1 MRGNIRSP
9 QKCEIDLLLLPL
21 CYHLYVQSGERT
33 KINKIQNENVRVNRV
48 VRNNVQLLGRLMHTI
63 TVSID
68 SEEGD
73 LYTLY
78 FVLLPTTPLYFNF
91 STIHIC

>member
-1 MRGNIRSP
+1 MFF
-9 QKCEIDLLLLPL
+9 LLKNVRLICC
-21 CYHLYVQSGERT
+21 CYVCAIICTYR
-33 KINKIQNENVRVNRV
+33 NKIQDEDVRVNRV
-48 VRNNVQLLGRLMHTI
+48 VRNNVQLLGRLMHTTTI
-63 TVSID
+63 SID

-73 LYTLY
+73 LYILY